1 MIQPKISN
9 NPPPLNLK
17 KKKKRIE
24 SFVINHHCLLKWNEH

>member
-9 NPPPLNLK
+9 NPPPLNL